1 MKLFINDS
9 ATTFEAALKS
19 DFDFLQDLDAHN
31 ELFDENNERTMTWH
45 AYYMSTA
52 DRNVSRKFKH
62 EFIDLYIETGVSD
75 PRVDEVLQTD
85 AKSDR
90 IVKYALLASQT
101 TCTTLAS
108 SVNNESIRNHGLIP
122 DQAVLGGSIYRDS
135 IWGQFLVRVFDTSRS
150 REENIQDIARYFW
163 IISQITGH
171 GVEEY
176 EIAGLLH
183 MHKLNSI
190 IKPED
195 IIAGLLHM
203 HKLNSIIK
211 PEDIDYK
218 GYVIDENTPEI
229 ELCIDEA
236 IDKFKFD
243 KFLRNEPLFAIAAI
257 LHQSKP
263 IAASLADDIRI
274 ERMTRKIEDGIKEA
288 ANGSVEVET
297 TLKKIFMVNDKG
309 EEVDEA

>member
-45 AYYMSTA
+45 AYMSTE
-52 DRNVSRKFKH
+52 DRNDSRMFKH

-108 SVNNESIRNHGLIP
+108 SVNNESIYDHRLIP

-135 IWGQFLVRVFDTSRS
+135 IWDQFLVRVFDTSRS

-183 MHKLNSI
+183 MHKL
-190 IKPED
+190 D
-195 IIAGLLHM
+195 
-203 HKLNSIIK
+203 SIIK

-243 KFLRNEPLFAIAAI
+243 KFLRNEPLFAIAAF
-257 LHQSKP
+257 LHQAKP
-263 IAASLADDIRI
+263 IADSLADDIRI

-297 TLKKIFMVNDKG
+297 TLKKISSSTIRGRRLTKHEIIAG
-309 EEVDEA
+309 LL